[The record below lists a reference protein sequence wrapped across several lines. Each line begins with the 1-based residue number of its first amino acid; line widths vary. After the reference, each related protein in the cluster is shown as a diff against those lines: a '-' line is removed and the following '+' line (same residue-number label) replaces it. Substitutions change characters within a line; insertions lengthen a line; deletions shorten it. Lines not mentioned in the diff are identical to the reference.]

1 MACVPDA
8 INRVYGALEDTTGR
22 FTGRQWSPDSRLNT
36 THADVAL
43 FMLAQN
49 AIIFNIPC
57 DDPWMSAHIPYN
69 FTSLGIS
76 GYLSDYYLS
85 LLGCVDQY
93 QICNPNVDG
102 DSGCSILAGAWVV
115 SQDIMSRYKKLD
127 LTALQLA
134 TASRFLWTAGNRNLA
149 SNVNGRGGN
158 SLRGER

>member
-102 DSGCSILAGAWVV
+102 DSGCSILGWCLGGKPGYHV
-115 SQDIMSRYKKLD
+115 SIQETRSNRATTGYCISIFVDGWESESS
-127 LTALQLA
+127 LQ
-134 TASRFLWTAGNRNLA
+134 RQWT
-149 SNVNGRGGN
+149 RGQF
-158 SLRGER
+158 SKR